1 MIKIEKQI
9 FKINENGHMQFGCD
23 TFIEYTEEIP
33 EGYTDIPLPCDDEG
47 KQLPFYRPKWTG
59 TEWVED
65 MSQEEI
71 DALNNQPRPVTQ
83 EQRISDLEL
92 LVLQL
97 GGVI

>member
-1 MIKIEKQI
+1 MRI
-9 FKINENGHMQFGCD
+9 FKIDENGIMQFGQD
-23 TFIEYTEEIP
+23 KFIEDTEEMP
-33 EGYTDIPLPCDDEG
+33 EGYTDVPLPCGEEG
-47 KQLPFYRPKWTG
+47 CQLPFYRPKWTG

-71 DALNNQPRPVTQ
+71 DALNNQPQLPSQ

>member
-1 MIKIEKQI
+1 MYQKEVFMIDSNGYIVDKYVADFNNQGISIEE
-9 FKINENGHMQFGCD
+9 FPENVI
-23 TFIEYTEEIP
+23 TVS
-33 EGYTDIPLPCDDEG
+33 LPNG
-47 KQLPFYRPKWTG
+47 LYRPKWNG
-59 TEWVED
+59 TNWVED

-71 DALNNQPRPVTQ
+71 NELKNQPQPITQ

>member
-1 MIKIEKQI
+1 MYQKEVFMIDDCGYIVDKYIADFDNLGNPIKILP
-9 FKINENGHMQFGCD
+9 ENVVTVSLFNG
-23 TFIEYTEEIP
+23 
-33 EGYTDIPLPCDDEG
+33 L
-47 KQLPFYRPKWTG
+47 YRPRWTG

-71 DALNNQPRPVTQ
+71 DALNNQPQPVTH